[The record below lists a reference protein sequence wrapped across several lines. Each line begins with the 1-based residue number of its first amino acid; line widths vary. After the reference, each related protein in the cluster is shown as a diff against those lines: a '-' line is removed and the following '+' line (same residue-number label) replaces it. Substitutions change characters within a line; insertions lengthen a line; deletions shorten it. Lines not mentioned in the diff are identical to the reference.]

1 MFFIYLKSRHFK
13 SNQIYKK
20 NINLE
25 WREQLGDSMYNPK
38 DHTWMLINGHW
49 AMRIVMGWALHLIY

>member
-1 MFFIYLKSRHFK
+1 MSRHFK
-13 SNQIYKK
+13 FNQIYKK

-25 WREQLGDSMYNPK
+25 WREQLGDSPK
-38 DHTWMLINGHW
+38 DHTWMLINGHS